1 MRQTDRQARQY
12 NVMKVNVVES
22 ANSCAYFAKTG
33 MHTAQVQSVQASS
46 SASATKV
53 HRLSL
58 HCGQTVPCW
67 WFNCSEGG
75 QRDSPAGGTERER
88 GCWDCL
94 LDNCS
99 QFAGVLQRN
108 TRTFTSLGGGW
119 NVGRVSKWSAV
130 ETCTFVLLCG
140 VIVVAA
146 VAAGGCSTGDRC

>member
-1 MRQTDRQARQY
+1 MDSETDRQARQY

-46 SASATKV
+46 SVSATKV

-58 HCGQTVPCW
+58 HCGQTVPCL

-75 QRDSPAGGTERER
+75 SKKRTREIALQEGQRER

-94 LDNCS
+94 LDN
-99 QFAGVLQRN
+99 
-108 TRTFTSLGGGW
+108 
-119 NVGRVSKWSAV
+119 
-130 ETCTFVLLCG
+130 
-140 VIVVAA
+140 
-146 VAAGGCSTGDRC
+146 